1 MANFLDEH
9 RTKVVLFNQQYR
21 NKKQLASQK
30 VDIPENLFTKCPFC
44 QEILL
49 TETVEANDFVCPQ
62 CGKYF
67 QIRARK
73 RVEMLTDRGS
83 FSEQDKDMTSGNPLG
98 FPGYEEKIA
107 KNVEE
112 TREKEA
118 FVAGTAKIEGLPFAL
133 GVLDSYFLM
142 GSMGSVVGEKVTR
155 LIETSIR
162 ERLPLVIVSASGGAR
177 MQEGIFS
184 LMQMAKTAAALAR
197 HDQAGLFYLSVLTHP
212 TTGGVSASFAMLGD
226 VNIAEKDALIG
237 FAGKRVILQ
246 TIKEDLPDG
255 FQTAGFLLEKGMLD
269 MVVERK
275 DLKRIVAQLLRFH
288 AGGTNHVRN

>member
-1 MANFLDEH
+1 MANFLDKH
-9 RTKVVLFNQQYR
+9 KTKVVLFNQQYR
-21 NKKQLASQK
+21 NKKRLRTQK

-49 TETVEANDFVCPQ
+49 TEAVEENDFVCPH

-67 QIRARK
+67 QLRARK
-73 RVEMLTDRGS
+73 RLEMLTDEDS
-83 FSEQDKDMTSGNPLG
+83 FQELFQNLSSANPLD
-98 FPGYEEKIA
+98 FPDYEDKIN
-107 KNVEE
+107 KIRKE
-112 TREKEA
+112 TGETEA
-118 FVAGTAKIEGLPFAL
+118 FIAGKATIGGEKVAL

-155 LIETSIR
+155 LIEVSID

-184 LMQMAKTAAALAR
+184 LMQMAKTAALLAR
-197 HDQAGLFYLSVLTHP
+197 HHEAGLFYLSVLTHP

-226 VNIAEKDALIG
+226 VIIAEKDALIG
-237 FAGKRVILQ
+237 FAGKRVISQ

-269 MVVERK
+269 MVVDRK
-275 DLKRIVAQLLRFH
+275 DLKPTIAKLLHFH
-288 AGGTNHVRN
+288 AGGEAHV